1 MSSKNILKILVVLG
15 GIVEIVIGLL
25 FMVLD
30 ILFKQIG
37 LENIPIFTQMAGS
50 FLLCYGILLIYS
62 ARDIEKFKIIPL
74 LNILVRVIMVIFSL
88 INLFEY
94 PEFLVIL
101 LFVIPYDLLWSLF
114 MIILLKK
121 ERLIFKRILS
131 KKVNH

>member
-1 MSSKNILKILVVLG
+1 MSSKNILKILVILG

-30 ILFKQIG
+30 ILFEQIG

-62 ARDIEKFKIIPL
+62 ARDVEKFKIIPL
-74 LNILVRVIMVIFSL
+74 VNILVRIIMVIFSL
-88 INLFEY
+88 INIFEY

-101 LFVIPYDLLWSLF
+101 LFAIPYDLLWSLF

-121 ERLIFKRILS
+121 EGLIFKRI
-131 KKVNH
+131 

>member
-1 MSSKNILKILVVLG
+1 MSSKNILKILVILG

-30 ILFKQIG
+30 ILFEQIG

-62 ARDIEKFKIIPL
+62 ARDAEKFKIIPL
-74 LNILVRVIMVIFSL
+74 VNILVRIIMVIFSL
-88 INLFEY
+88 INIFEY

-101 LFVIPYDLLWSLF
+101 LFAIPYDLLWSLF

-121 ERLIFKRILS
+121 EGLIFKRI
-131 KKVNH
+131 

>member
-1 MSSKNILKILVVLG
+1 MSSKKILKILVVLG

-30 ILFKQIG
+30 ILFEQIG

-62 ARDIEKFKIIPL
+62 ARDVEKFKIIPL
-74 LNILVRVIMVIFSL
+74 VNILVRVIMVIFSL
-88 INLFEY
+88 INIFEY

-101 LFVIPYDLLWSLF
+101 LFAIPYDLLWSLF
-114 MIILLKK
+114 MILLLKK
-121 ERLIFKRILS
+121 EGLIFKRI
-131 KKVNH
+131 

>member
-1 MSSKNILKILVVLG
+1 MSSKKILKILVVLG

-30 ILFKQIG
+30 ILFEQIG

-62 ARDIEKFKIIPL
+62 ARDVEKFKIIPL
-74 LNILVRVIMVIFSL
+74 VNILVRIIMVIFSL
-88 INLFEY
+88 INIFEY

-101 LFVIPYDLLWSLF
+101 LFAIPYDLLWSLF

-121 ERLIFKRILS
+121 EGLIFKRI
-131 KKVNH
+131 